1 LLPSDERNRWS
12 ALGDVVAA
20 TAFTLQWL
28 ILIRQNTAAL
38 FVLPELLAGIGMGL
52 ALVLA
57 LVAAIP

>member
-1 LLPSDERNRWS
+1 
-12 ALGDVVAA
+12 
-20 TAFTLQWL
+20 LQWL

-38 FVLPELLAGIGMGL
+38 VVLPELLAGGIGLAL

>member
-28 ILIRQNTAAL
+28 ILIRQNTADL
-38 FVLPELLAGIGMGL
+38 FVLPELLAGIGLAL